1 MVVKSLVL
9 YPDKPLTQKA
19 EPVKNVGPALLKFV
33 ADMMDVMEKYDGVG
47 LAAPQVGVSL
57 RIVALHNPETDEGL
71 CLINPEILEGDGQEF
86 GEEGCLSL
94 PSIFAMVP
102 RYTRIR
108 VRAQNEHGTE
118 MNFEAT
124 GLLARIIQHEVDHLD
139 GVVFIDRLDILT
151 REAKLR
157 EWLEVREQDYSNASN
172 S

>member
-1 MVVKSLVL
+1 MVVKNLVL
-9 YPDKPLTQKA
+9 YPDKPLNQKA
-19 EPVKNVGPALLKFV
+19 EPVKNVGPALVKF
-33 ADMMDVMEKYDGVG
+33 AAEMMEVMEKWDGVG

-57 RIVALHNPETDEGL
+57 RIITLHNPETDENM
-71 CLINPEILEGDGQEF
+71 CLVNPEILETEGQEL

-94 PSIFAMVP
+94 PTIFAMVP

-108 VRAQNEHGTE
+108 VRALNEIGTE

-139 GVVFIDRLDILT
+139 GIVFIDRLDILT